1 MVCWVSGNKERSRP
15 VFRQSHPKSKSHG
28 NLARRCCKEVMGKT
42 QMHVELEMICIT
54 YRCSLRGC
62 HTHALQGTWRGWS
75 DNTGGLDTGQKEH
88 TRGLGR
94 LEAGGMQCCM
104 GATLAHVAECTK
116 DRR

>member
-1 MVCWVSGNKERSRP
+1 M
-15 VFRQSHPKSKSHG
+15 
-28 NLARRCCKEVMGKT
+28 EVMGKT

-54 YRCSLRGC
+54 YRCSLRRC

-75 DNTGGLDTGQKEH
+75 DNTGGLDTGQKKH
-88 TRGLGR
+88 TRELGR